1 MLCSKEVQD
10 KQKESQRLTCT
21 VCIMVI
27 SMLHQFSYENPLV
40 PVEFHWCSMHFHS
53 PKSATWWTCRQIAR
67 ASCPSWN
74 PPKRARW
81 CHFKHSQCR
90 EAWILADFQPSDAD
104 YGDVL
109 VNFERKLAVRLVES
123 SNVCRFFGIALPGE
137 GPTEFETW
145 RRAVGIVALFQH
157 FTCGKSNDFYLPFAD
172 GWVPPP
178 MKILWCLG
186 CFLSGWWFGTWLLCF
201 H

>member
-1 MLCSKEVQD
+1 
-10 KQKESQRLTCT
+10 
-21 VCIMVI
+21 MVI
-27 SMLHQFSYENPLV
+27 SMLHQFLYENPWV
-40 PVEFHWCSMHFHS
+40 PVDIQWCSMHFHS
-53 PKSATWWTCRQIAR
+53 PKSATWWTCRQIER

-74 PPKRARW
+74 PPIARARW

-123 SNVCRFFGIALPGE
+123 SNVCRFFGIAQPGE

-145 RRAVGIVALFQH
+145 RREVGSVVHCFNISPVVSHGSL
-157 FTCGKSNDFYLPFAD
+157 N
-172 GWVPPP
+172 VPIEHHPTIRH
-178 MKILWCLG
+178 MVYKCL
-186 CFLSGWWFGTWLLCF
+186 
-201 H
+201 